1 MNHITKSTQWEDP
14 RITVSQL
21 PLHQNNQHVA
31 QISGGPG
38 GSLPHGWEQGTTPE
52 GEIYY
57 IDHSTHRTQWH
68 DPRIPQSQQPNIP
81 QRINNQGTSQQ
92 RLLQL
97 QREKKAVLV
106 RFLSLYIGK
115 VVYFS
120 NRNSSRISQ
129 PSVFVGKK
137 CWCLST
143 EIIIRISW
151 DQIFISLPKHNFR
164 IVKCWNICAK
174 LSSNSQVSTK
184 GKGNVSAT
192 LQHFVTYL
200 VICKWILNLR
210 AYLYMPNISCN
221 SPCLWIIS

>member
-1 MNHITKSTQWEDP
+1 MLSSYFWLFLTKKNNSYLFYRQASLGDAALLGPLPPGWEETHTQEGQKYYMNHITKSTQWEDP

-115 VVYFS
+115 VVCFS
-120 NRNSSRISQ
+120 NQNSLRIFH

-137 CWCLST
+137 C
-143 EIIIRISW
+143 
-151 DQIFISLPKHNFR
+151 
-164 IVKCWNICAK
+164 
-174 LSSNSQVSTK
+174 
-184 GKGNVSAT
+184 
-192 LQHFVTYL
+192 
-200 VICKWILNLR
+200 
-210 AYLYMPNISCN
+210 
-221 SPCLWIIS
+221 

>member
-1 MNHITKSTQWEDP
+1 MAFFQQKKITHLFYRQASLGDAALLGPLPPGWEETHTQEGQKYYMNHITKSTQWEDP

-106 RFLSLYIGK
+106 RFLSIY
-115 VVYFS
+115 VY
-120 NRNSSRISQ
+120 RQSRLFFQSE
-129 PSVFVGKK
+129 FFK
-137 CWCLST
+137 
-143 EIIIRISW
+143 
-151 DQIFISLPKHNFR
+151 NF
-164 IVKCWNICAK
+164 
-174 LSSNSQVSTK
+174 
-184 GKGNVSAT
+184 
-192 LQHFVTYL
+192 L
-200 VICKWILNLR
+200 VICFCWQEMLMFVNRSNNQNFMGSNLHFTTK
-210 AYLYMPNISCN
+210 A
-221 SPCLWIIS
+221 

>member
-120 NRNSSRISQ
+120 NLGWAENTLLCKLVDQSKGSCVFKWRQGMRPVSNRKTYNPNSRS
-129 PSVFVGKK
+129 
-137 CWCLST
+137 
-143 EIIIRISW
+143 
-151 DQIFISLPKHNFR
+151 KHNVEQKR
-164 IVKCWNICAK
+164 
-174 LSSNSQVSTK
+174 
-184 GKGNVSAT
+184 
-192 LQHFVTYL
+192 
-200 VICKWILNLR
+200 
-210 AYLYMPNISCN
+210 
-221 SPCLWIIS
+221 

>member
-115 VVYFS
+115 VVCYFQSEFFENFSAICFCWQELLMFVNRS
-120 NRNSSRISQ
+120 NNQ
-129 PSVFVGKK
+129 
-137 CWCLST
+137 
-143 EIIIRISW
+143 
-151 DQIFISLPKHNFR
+151 NFMG
-164 IVKCWNICAK
+164 
-174 LSSNSQVSTK
+174 SNLHFTTK
-184 GKGNVSAT
+184 S
-192 LQHFVTYL
+192 
-200 VICKWILNLR
+200 
-210 AYLYMPNISCN
+210 
-221 SPCLWIIS
+221 

>member
-1 MNHITKSTQWEDP
+1 MKREDIIRRAFRGTGVGIDIEGKMIAHIQFPGFETYEPPTKDESIWKNIIINAALLGPLPPGWEETHTQEGQKYYMNHITKSTQWEDP

-68 DPRIPQSQQPNIP
+68 APRIPQSQQPNIP

-106 RFLSLYIGK
+106 RF
-115 VVYFS
+115 
-120 NRNSSRISQ
+120 
-129 PSVFVGKK
+129 
-137 CWCLST
+137 
-143 EIIIRISW
+143 
-151 DQIFISLPKHNFR
+151 
-164 IVKCWNICAK
+164 
-174 LSSNSQVSTK
+174 
-184 GKGNVSAT
+184 
-192 LQHFVTYL
+192 
-200 VICKWILNLR
+200 
-210 AYLYMPNISCN
+210 
-221 SPCLWIIS
+221 

>member
-1 MNHITKSTQWEDP
+1 MVQAEQKVYDGQPKLFLLARPFFTIAVFKFLAFFKQKKNKPNLFYRQASLGDAALLGPLPPGWEETHTQEGQKYYMNHITKSTQWEDP

-106 RFLSLYIGK
+106 RFLSLS
-115 VVYFS
+115 FH
-120 NRNSSRISQ
+120 RQ
-129 PSVFVGKK
+129 
-137 CWCLST
+137 
-143 EIIIRISW
+143 IRL
-151 DQIFISLPKHNFR
+151 FF
-164 IVKCWNICAK
+164 
-174 LSSNSQVSTK
+174 
-184 GKGNVSAT
+184 
-192 LQHFVTYL
+192 
-200 VICKWILNLR
+200 
-210 AYLYMPNISCN
+210 
-221 SPCLWIIS
+221 

>member
-1 MNHITKSTQWEDP
+1 MRALGSEYLRSCFNKKNDSYLFYRQASLGDAALLGPLPPGWEETHTQEGQKYYMNHITKSTQWEDP

-120 NRNSSRISQ
+120 NRNSSRIFQ
-129 PSVFVGKK
+129 PSVLVGKIS
-137 CWCLST
+137 LT
-143 EIIIRISW
+143 FINRRDVINRISW
-151 DQIFISLPKHNFR
+151 GQIFISLPKHNFR
-164 IVKCWNICAK
+164 IVKC
-174 LSSNSQVSTK
+174 
-184 GKGNVSAT
+184 
-192 LQHFVTYL
+192 
-200 VICKWILNLR
+200 
-210 AYLYMPNISCN
+210 
-221 SPCLWIIS
+221 

>member
-1 MNHITKSTQWEDP
+1 MGPLPPGWEETHTQEGQKYYMNHITKSTQWEDP

-106 RFLSLYIGK
+106 RFLSLYKGK
-115 VVYFS
+115 VVCFS
-120 NRNSSRISQ
+120 IRNSSRIFSAICFCRQ
-129 PSVFVGKK
+129 EMLMFVNR
-137 CWCLST
+137 SNN
-143 EIIIRISW
+143 
-151 DQIFISLPKHNFR
+151 QNFMG
-164 IVKCWNICAK
+164 
-174 LSSNSQVSTK
+174 SNLHFTK
-184 GKGNVSAT
+184 AE
-192 LQHFVTYL
+192 L
-200 VICKWILNLR
+200 
-210 AYLYMPNISCN
+210 
-221 SPCLWIIS
+221 